1 MRMTDVETLLNR
13 HGFPLY
19 IYDSEAISGR
29 ISRLKE
35 VFDGFDILYSMK
47 CNSND
52 AVCRHI
58 TAHGLGIDAASKN
71 EVLAAHFL
79 GVPSDKILFS
89 APGKSDD
96 DLRETLDNCLIIAD
110 SYNELQRID
119 ALCAGRGMTR
129 PVGLRVSPDISYG
142 PGSCPAVCPGLP
154 DKFGEDEEDLPAHG
168 DFLRGLKYAR
178 PVGIHVYT
186 RSQVLSAGVLG
197 VCFEHVARLARGWKR
212 DLGLPLEFVNFGGGL
227 GIPYAE
233 EMQPLDLERLHRHVA
248 GLMRPIPQSG
258 PAPVRLYMESGR
270 FLVGKAGVFVTRIVD
285 VKHSRGRTF
294 VIAAGL
300 LNHFLRPAIAGLMDA
315 LPLERTYAG
324 PCEPLWSGCNTVVP
338 KAWGRP
344 APARTVT
351 VCGNLCTAMDTV
363 AHGIPL
369 ENAVVGNLLVF
380 ENAGAYAAAL
390 SPHGFSS
397 QPGAKEVLW
406 A

>member
-1 MRMTDVETLLNR
+1 M
-13 HGFPLY
+13 
-19 IYDSEAISGR
+19 
-29 ISRLKE
+29 
-35 VFDGFDILYSMK
+35 
-47 CNSND
+47 
-52 AVCRHI
+52 
-58 TAHGLGIDAASKN
+58 
-71 EVLAAHFL
+71 
-79 GVPSDKILFS
+79 
-89 APGKSDD
+89 
-96 DLRETLDNCLIIAD
+96 
-110 SYNELQRID
+110 
-119 ALCAGRGMTR
+119 
-129 PVGLRVSPDISYG
+129 
-142 PGSCPAVCPGLP
+142 
-154 DKFGEDEEDLPAHG
+154 PAHG

-227 GIPYAE
+227 GIPYAG
-233 EMQPLDLERLHRHVA
+233 EMRSLNMERLRGHLA
-248 GLMRPIPQSG
+248 GLLRLIPQDG
-258 PAPVRLYMESGR
+258 PVPARRYVESGR

-300 LNHFLRPAIAGLMDA
+300 LNHFLRPAIAGLMAA

-369 ENAVVGNLLVF
+369 ENAVMGNLLVF

-397 QPGAKEVLW
+397 QPEAKEILW

>member
-1 MRMTDVETLLNR
+1 METLLNR

-58 TAHGLGIDAASKN
+58 TAHGLGI
-71 EVLAAHFL
+71 
-79 GVPSDKILFS
+79 
-89 APGKSDD
+89 
-96 DLRETLDNCLIIAD
+96 
-110 SYNELQRID
+110 
-119 ALCAGRGMTR
+119 
-129 PVGLRVSPDISYG
+129 
-142 PGSCPAVCPGLP
+142 
-154 DKFGEDEEDLPAHG
+154 
-168 DFLRGLKYAR
+168 
-178 PVGIHVYT
+178 
-186 RSQVLSAGVLG
+186 
-197 VCFEHVARLARGWKR
+197 
-212 DLGLPLEFVNFGGGL
+212 
-227 GIPYAE
+227 PYAE

-248 GLMRPIPQSG
+248 GLMRTIPQSG

-397 QPGAKEVLW
+397 QPGAKEILW

>member
-1 MRMTDVETLLNR
+1 M
-13 HGFPLY
+13 
-19 IYDSEAISGR
+19 SC
-29 ISRLKE
+29 KE
-35 VFDGFDILYSMK
+35 STPF
-47 CNSND
+47 
-52 AVCRHI
+52 
-58 TAHGLGIDAASKN
+58 
-71 EVLAAHFL
+71 
-79 GVPSDKILFS
+79 
-89 APGKSDD
+89 APG
-96 DLRETLDNCLIIAD
+96 
-110 SYNELQRID
+110 
-119 ALCAGRGMTR
+119 
-129 PVGLRVSPDISYG
+129 PDISYG

-186 RSQVLSAGVLG
+186 RSQVLSAGALG

-248 GLMRPIPQSG
+248 GLMRTIPQSG

-397 QPGAKEVLW
+397 QPGAKEILW